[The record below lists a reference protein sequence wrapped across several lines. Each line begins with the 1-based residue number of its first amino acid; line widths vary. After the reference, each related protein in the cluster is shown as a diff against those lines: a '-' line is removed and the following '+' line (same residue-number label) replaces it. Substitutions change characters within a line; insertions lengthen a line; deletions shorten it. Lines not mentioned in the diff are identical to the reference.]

1 LVDLLAS
8 ATTVADRQMPDS
20 TGLSNIFAAAVHG
33 RSSTG
38 PDRFRVPA
46 TGDGAVNAETAANR
60 EPADLSL
67 AGHVLLPVTIF
78 VVTLLTID
86 FLLGANFAAT
96 IWPAN
101 AIILVALLR
110 HTRNLRNYSS
120 IIVGSTCAIALANV
134 VVGNSAASS
143 AIFGVA
149 NIFEVAVTLAFLS
162 VLHINAANL
171 TSFKNLLI
179 FMAIAGGVAPAG
191 SNAVNAILIGAA
203 HGIPWRTIWLQAYP
217 AHALGMV
224 VVAPFLISVTSGEW
238 HELRVRQRL
247 AEAAAIFAFF
257 IAIGICG
264 AYFRPFAFL
273 TVPAILFS
281 TLRFGLIGATAA
293 NLLTALF
300 TSSFVLWNI
309 GEPILSRSD
318 SSERILAMQVLLA
331 FTSLWCLPIAAL
343 LTERDRLLGD
353 LSLANAQLKT
363 ESETKSHLVVG
374 LRRHLSIAE
383 ERERLR
389 LSYELHDQ
397 AGQDL
402 IAAILELNEIDSLI
416 DVPARERL
424 HLVRKKMEELGKTL
438 HRIAWELRPPAI
450 DELGLR
456 KALASYIADWGE
468 RCGTEVDFHCDDPN
482 LDEVPN
488 EIGTTVYR
496 IVQEGLTNILK
507 HAQGPSDVSVV
518 IRRVGA
524 TLQVIIED
532 NGCGFDVGAMA
543 AKPGGYGGLGLDGMR
558 GRLILI
564 GGTLEVESAVDVGT
578 TIFARI
584 ALDSQR
590 SAA

>member
-1 LVDLLAS
+1 M
-8 ATTVADRQMPDS
+8 ADR
-20 TGLSNIFAAAVHG
+20 TGLSNIIAAAVHG
-33 RSSTG
+33 RPSTM
-38 PDRFRVPA
+38 PDQFGVPA
-46 TGDGAVNAETAANR
+46 AGAETAAKLNA
-60 EPADLSL
+60 ADLSL
-67 AGHVLLPVTIF
+67 TGQLLLPVGIF
-78 VVTLLTID
+78 AVTLLTLE
-86 FLLGANFAAT
+86 FLLSANFTAT

-101 AIILVALLR
+101 AIVLVALLR
-110 HTRNLRNYSS
+110 HRRNLRNYGS
-120 IIVGSTCAIALANV
+120 IIIGSICAIALANIAIGDGAV
-134 VVGNSAASS
+134 PS
-143 AIFGVA
+143 AIFGIA

-162 VLHINAANL
+162 ALQINAANL

-179 FMAIAGGVAPAG
+179 FMAIAGVVAPAG
-191 SNAVNAILIGAA
+191 SNAVNAMVIGAM

-217 AHALGMV
+217 AHALGLI
-224 VVAPFLISVTSGEW
+224 VVAPFLISITSREW
-238 HELRVRQRL
+238 QELRVRQRL
-247 AEAAAIFAFF
+247 AEAAAIFAFV
-257 IAIGICG
+257 IGVGICT
-264 AYFRPFAFL
+264 AYFRPFVFL
-273 TVPAILFS
+273 MVPAILFS
-281 TLRFGLIGATAA
+281 TLRFGMFGATTA

-300 TSSFVLWNI
+300 TSSFVILNI
-309 GEPILSRSD
+309 GEPILTRSD
-318 SSERILAMQVLLA
+318 FSERVLAMQVLLA

-353 LSLANAQLKT
+353 LSLANAQLQT

-374 LRRHLSIAE
+374 LRRHLSIVE

-416 DVPARERL
+416 QGPGRERL

-468 RCGTEVDFHCDDPN
+468 RCGTEVDFHCDDPD
-482 LDEVPN
+482 LDGVPN

-496 IVQEGLTNILK
+496 IVQEGLTNIVK
-507 HAQGPSDVSVV
+507 HAQEPSDVSVV
-518 IRRVGA
+518 IRHVGA

-564 GGTLEVESAVDVGT
+564 GGTLEVESAVGAGT

-584 ALDSQR
+584 ALDGQR

>member
-1 LVDLLAS
+1 
-8 ATTVADRQMPDS
+8 MPDR

-33 RSSTG
+33 RPSTA
-38 PDRFRVPA
+38 PDQFRAAA
-46 TGDGAVNAETAANR
+46 TGDGAAETAANG

-67 AGHVLLPVTIF
+67 AGHLVLPVAIF
-78 VVTLLTID
+78 AVTLLTLD
-86 FLLGANFAAT
+86 FLLGANFVAT
-96 IWPAN
+96 IWPVN
-101 AIILVALLR
+101 AIVLVALLR
-110 HTRNLRNYSS
+110 HARNLRNYGS
-120 IIVGSTCAIALANV
+120 IVIGGICAIALANV
-134 VVGNSAASS
+134 AVGNSVAPS

-149 NIFEVAVTLAFLS
+149 NMFEAVVTLAFLS
-162 VLHINAANL
+162 VLRINAANL

-179 FMAIAGGVAPAG
+179 FIVIAGVVAPAG
-191 SNAVNAILIGAA
+191 SNAVNAMVIGAA

-217 AHALGMV
+217 AHALGLIV
-224 VVAPFLISVTSGEW
+224 VTPFLISVTSREW
-238 HELRVRQRL
+238 HDLRVRQRP
-247 AEAAAIFAFF
+247 AEAVAIFAFF
-257 IAIGICG
+257 MAIGICG
-264 AYFRPFAFL
+264 AYFRPLVFL
-273 TVPAILFS
+273 MVPAILFS
-281 TLRFGLIGATAA
+281 TLRFGLIGATTA

-318 SSERILAMQVLLA
+318 ASERVLAMQVLLA

-343 LTERDRLLGD
+343 LTERDRLLGK
-353 LSLANAQLKT
+353 LSLANAQLQT

-402 IAAILELNEIDSLI
+402 IAAILELNEIDALI
-416 DVPARERL
+416 EGPARERL

-496 IVQEGLTNILK
+496 IVQEGLTNIVK
-507 HAQGPSDVSVV
+507 HARGPSDVSVV

-524 TLQVIIED
+524 TLQVTIED
-532 NGCGFDVGAMA
+532 NGCGFDVNAMT

-564 GGTLEVESAVDVGT
+564 GGTLEVESAVGAGT

-584 ALDSQR
+584 ALDGQR

>member
-1 LVDLLAS
+1 
-8 ATTVADRQMPDS
+8 M
-20 TGLSNIFAAAVHG
+20 HG
-33 RSSTG
+33 RSSAG
-38 PDRFRVPA
+38 LDQFRVPA
-46 TGDGAVNAETAANR
+46 TGDRAVDAEPPASR

-67 AGHVLLPVTIF
+67 AGHVLLPVAIF
-78 VVTLLTID
+78 VVTLLTLD
-86 FLLGANFAAT
+86 FLLSANFAAT

-110 HTRNLRNYSS
+110 HSRNLRNYGS
-120 IIVGSTCAIALANV
+120 IIVSSACAIALANV
-134 VVGNSAASS
+134 AVGYSAASS

-149 NIFEVAVTLAFLS
+149 NIFEVAVTLAFLA

-179 FMAIAGGVAPAG
+179 FIAIAGGVAPAG
-191 SNAVNAILIGAA
+191 SNAVVAMAIGAA
-203 HGIPWRTIWLQAYP
+203 HGIPWRTVWLQAYP
-217 AHALGMV
+217 AHALGMI
-224 VVAPFLISVTSGEW
+224 VVAPFLIGVTSREW

-247 AEAAAIFAFF
+247 AEAAATFAFV
-257 IAIGICG
+257 IAVGICA
-264 AYFRPFAFL
+264 AYFRPFVFL
-273 TVPAILFS
+273 LVPAILFS
-281 TLRFGLIGATAA
+281 TLRFGMIGATAA

-300 TSSFVLWNI
+300 TSSFVLLNI

-343 LTERDRLLGD
+343 LTERDRLLGE

-363 ESETKSHLVVG
+363 ESETKSHLVIG

-397 AGQDL
+397 AGQGL

-416 DVPARERL
+416 YGPARARL

-456 KALASYIADWGE
+456 KALASYVADWGE
-468 RCGTEVDFHCDDPN
+468 RCGTEVDFHCDDPD
-482 LDEVPN
+482 LDGVPN

-496 IVQEGLTNILK
+496 IVQEGLTNIVK
-507 HAQGPSDVSVV
+507 HAQEPSDVSVV

-564 GGTLEVESAVDVGT
+564 GGTLELESQVGAGT

-584 ALDSQR
+584 ALDGQR

>member
-1 LVDLLAS
+1 
-8 ATTVADRQMPDS
+8 MPDK
-20 TGLSNIFAAAVHG
+20 TGLSNIIAAAVHG

-38 PDRFRVPA
+38 PDQFRVPA
-46 TGDGAVNAETAANR
+46 AGDGAVNAEPPTRR

-67 AGHVLLPVTIF
+67 AGHVLLPVAIF
-78 VVTLLTID
+78 AVTLLTLD
-86 FLLGANFAAT
+86 FLLSPNFTAT

-110 HTRNLRNYSS
+110 HTRNLRNYGS
-120 IIVGSTCAIALANV
+120 IVVGSACAIALANV
-134 VVGNSAASS
+134 AVGDSAATS
-143 AIFGVA
+143 ATFGLA
-149 NIFEVAVTLAFLS
+149 NIFEVTVTLAFLS

-179 FMAIAGGVAPAG
+179 FIVIAGGVAPAG
-191 SNAVNAILIGAA
+191 SNAVNAMVIGAA
-203 HGIPWRTIWLQAYP
+203 HGIPWRTVWLQAYP
-217 AHALGMV
+217 AHALGMIV
-224 VVAPFLISVTSGEW
+224 VVPFLISVTSREW
-238 HELRVRQRL
+238 RELRVRQRL
-247 AEAAAIFAFF
+247 AEAAAIFALV
-257 IAIGICG
+257 IAVGICA

-273 TVPAILFS
+273 LVPAILFS

-300 TSSFVLWNI
+300 TSSFVLFNI

-353 LSLANAQLKT
+353 LSLANTQLKT
-363 ESETKSHLVVG
+363 ESETKSHLVIG

-389 LSYELHDQ
+389 LSYELHDE
-397 AGQDL
+397 AGQGL
-402 IAAILELNEIDSLI
+402 IAAILELNEIDSL
-416 DVPARERL
+416 VYGPARERL

-482 LDEVPN
+482 LDEVPS

-496 IVQEGLTNILK
+496 IVQEGLTNIVK
-507 HAQGPSDVSVV
+507 HARGPSDVSVV
-518 IRRVGA
+518 IRRIGA

-564 GGTLEVESAVDVGT
+564 GGTLEIESAVGAGT
-578 TIFARI
+578 TLFARI
-584 ALDSQR
+584 ALDGQR
-590 SAA
+590 TAA

>member
-1 LVDLLAS
+1 MRDK
-8 ATTVADRQMPDS
+8 
-20 TGLSNIFAAAVHG
+20 TGLSNIFAATVHG

-38 PDRFRVPA
+38 PDQFRLPA
-46 TGDGAVNAETAANR
+46 AGDGAAETPSNR
-60 EPADLSL
+60 EPADLTL
-67 AGHVLLPVTIF
+67 AGHVLLPVAIF
-78 VVTLLTID
+78 VVTLLTLD

-96 IWPAN
+96 IWAPN
-101 AIILVALLR
+101 AVVLVALLHHAR
-110 HTRNLRNYSS
+110 SLRNYGS
-120 IIVGSTCAIALANV
+120 ILVGSTCAIALANV
-134 VVGNSAASS
+134 VVGSSALSA

-149 NIFEVAVTLAFLS
+149 NIFEVVVTLAFLS
-162 VLHINAANL
+162 VFHINAANL
-171 TSFKNLLI
+171 TGFKNLLI
-179 FMAIAGGVAPAG
+179 FIVIAGVVAPAG
-191 SNAVNAILIGAA
+191 SNAVNAMVIGAA
-203 HGIPWRTIWLQAYP
+203 HGIPWRAVWLQAYP
-217 AHALGMV
+217 AHALGMIV
-224 VVAPFLISVTSGEW
+224 VVPFLISVTSREW
-238 HELRVRQRL
+238 VELRVRQRL
-247 AEAAAIFAFF
+247 TEAAAIFAFV
-257 IAIGICG
+257 IAVGVCG
-264 AYFRPFAFL
+264 AYFRPFVFL
-273 TVPAILFS
+273 MVPAILFA
-281 TLRFGLIGATAA
+281 TLRFGMIGATAA

-300 TSSFVLWNI
+300 TSSFVLLNI

-318 SSERILAMQVLLA
+318 ASERILAMQVLLA

-363 ESETKSHLVVG
+363 ESETKSHLVIG

-397 AGQDL
+397 AGQGL
-402 IAAILELNEIDSLI
+402 IAAILELNEIDAMI
-416 DVPARERL
+416 HGAARERL

-468 RCGTEVDFHCDDPN
+468 QCGTEVDFHCDDAN
-482 LDEVPN
+482 LDEVPS

-507 HAQGPSDVSVV
+507 HAHGPSDVSVV

-524 TLQVIIED
+524 TLQVTIED

-564 GGTLEVESAVDVGT
+564 GGTLEVESAVGTGT

-584 ALDSQR
+584 ALDGQR

>member
-1 LVDLLAS
+1 
-8 ATTVADRQMPDS
+8 MPDR

-38 PDRFRVPA
+38 QDQFRAPA
-46 TGDGAVNAETAANR
+46 TGHGAVNAETPSNR

-67 AGHVLLPVTIF
+67 AGHILLPVAIF
-78 VVTLLTID
+78 AVTLLTLE

-101 AIILVALLR
+101 AVVLVALLR
-110 HTRNLRNYSS
+110 HTRNLRNYGS
-120 IIVGSTCAIALANV
+120 IIVGSICAIALANAV
-134 VVGNSAASS
+134 AGNSAVPS
-143 AIFGVA
+143 AIFGLA

-162 VLHINAANL
+162 ALRINADNL

-179 FMAIAGGVAPAG
+179 FMAIAGVVAPAG
-191 SNAVNAILIGAA
+191 SNAVNAMVIGAA

-217 AHALGMV
+217 AHALGMI
-224 VVAPFLISVTSGEW
+224 VVAPFLISVTSREW
-238 HELRVRQRL
+238 YELRVRQRL
-247 AEAAAIFAFF
+247 AEAAAIFAVV
-257 IAIGICG
+257 IAVGVCG
-264 AYFRPFAFL
+264 AYFRPFIFL
-273 TVPAILFS
+273 MVPAILFS
-281 TLRFGLIGATAA
+281 TLRFGMIGATTA

-300 TSSFVLWNI
+300 PSSSVIFNI
-309 GEPILSRSD
+309 GEPILSQSD
-318 SSERILAMQVLLA
+318 SSERVLAMQVLLA

-343 LTERDRLLGD
+343 LSERDRLLGD
-353 LSLANAQLKT
+353 LSRANAQLKT

-402 IAAILELNEIDSLI
+402 IAAILALNDIDSL
-416 DVPARERL
+416 VYGPARERL

-456 KALASYIADWGE
+456 KALASYIADWSE
-468 RCGTEVDFHCDDPN
+468 RCGTEVDFHCDDAD
-482 LDEVPN
+482 LDGMPN

-496 IVQEGLTNILK
+496 IVQEGLTNIVK

-543 AKPGGYGGLGLDGMR
+543 AKPGDYSGLGLDGMR

-564 GGTLEVESAVDVGT
+564 GGTLEVESAVGAGT
-578 TIFARI
+578 TIFPRI
-584 ALDSQR
+584 ALDGQR
-590 SAA
+590 AAA

>member
-1 LVDLLAS
+1 
-8 ATTVADRQMPDS
+8 MPDRA
-20 TGLSNIFAAAVHG
+20 GLSNIFAAAVHG
-33 RSSTG
+33 RSPTVA
-38 PDRFRVPA
+38 DQLRVPA
-46 TGDGAVNAETAANR
+46 PGDGAVNAETAANL

-67 AGHVLLPVTIF
+67 AGHVLLPVAVF
-78 VVTLLTID
+78 AVTLLTLE
-86 FLLGANFAAT
+86 FLLSANFAAT
-96 IWPAN
+96 IWPVN
-101 AIILVALLR
+101 AIVLVALLR
-110 HTRNLRNYSS
+110 HNRNLRNYGS
-120 IIVGSTCAIALANV
+120 IITGSACAIALANV
-134 VVGNSAASS
+134 VAGYGAVPS
-143 AIFGVA
+143 AILGVT

-171 TSFKNLLI
+171 TSFKNILI
-179 FMAIAGGVAPAG
+179 FIVVAGGVAPAG
-191 SNAVNAILIGAA
+191 SDAATAMAIGAA
-203 HGIPWRTIWLQAYP
+203 REIPWRTIWFHSYP
-217 AHALGMV
+217 AHALGMI
-224 VVAPFLISVTSGEW
+224 VVAPFLISVTSREW
-238 HELRVRQRL
+238 QELRVRQRL
-247 AEAAAIFAFF
+247 AEAAAVFAVV
-257 IAIGICG
+257 IAIGLCS
-264 AYFRPFAFL
+264 AYFRPFVFL
-273 TVPAILFS
+273 LVPAILFS
-281 TLRFGLIGATAA
+281 TLRFGMIGATTA
-293 NLLTALF
+293 NLLTAF
-300 TSSFVLWNI
+300 ITSSFVILNI

-416 DVPARERL
+416 QGPGRERL

-468 RCGTEVDFHCDDPN
+468 RCGTEVDFHCDDSD
-482 LDEVPN
+482 LDGVPN

-496 IVQEGLTNILK
+496 IVQEGLTNVVK
-507 HAQGPSDVSVV
+507 HAQEPSDVSVV

-564 GGTLEVESAVDVGT
+564 GGTLEVESAVGAGT

-584 ALDSQR
+584 ALDGQR

>member
-1 LVDLLAS
+1 
-8 ATTVADRQMPDS
+8 MPDR
-20 TGLSNIFAAAVHG
+20 TGLSNIIAAAVHG

-38 PDRFRVPA
+38 LDQFRAPA
-46 TGDGAVNAETAANR
+46 TGDGAVNAETPSNR

-67 AGHVLLPVTIF
+67 AGHILLPVAIF
-78 VVTLLTID
+78 AVTLLTLE

-101 AIILVALLR
+101 AIVLVALLR
-110 HTRNLRNYSS
+110 HARNLRNYGS
-120 IIVGSTCAIALANV
+120 IIVGSACAIALANV
-134 VVGNSAASS
+134 VVDSS
-143 AIFGVA
+143 AVPSMILGAA
-149 NIFEVAVTLAFLS
+149 NIFEVVVTLAFLS
-162 VLHINAANL
+162 VLRIDAANL

-179 FMAIAGGVAPAG
+179 FIVIAGGVAPAG
-191 SNAVNAILIGAA
+191 SNAINAMVIGAA

-217 AHALGMV
+217 AHALGMI
-224 VVAPFLISVTSGEW
+224 VVAPFLISITSREW

-247 AEAAAIFAFF
+247 AEAAATFAFV
-257 IAIGICG
+257 IAIGIG
-264 AYFRPFAFL
+264 SAYFRPFAFL
-273 TVPAILFS
+273 MVPAILFS
-281 TLRFGLIGATAA
+281 TLRFGLIGATTA
-293 NLLTALF
+293 NLLTAF
-300 TSSFVLWNI
+300 CTSSFVILNI
-309 GEPILSRSD
+309 GEPILTRSD
-318 SSERILAMQVLLA
+318 SSERVLAMQVLLA

-353 LSLANAQLKT
+353 LSRANAQLKT

-416 DVPARERL
+416 HGPGRERL

-468 RCGTEVDFHCDDPN
+468 RCGTEVDFHCDDPD
-482 LDEVPN
+482 LDGVPN

-496 IVQEGLTNILK
+496 IVQEGLTNIVK

-564 GGTLEVESAVDVGT
+564 GGTLEVESAVGAGT

-584 ALDSQR
+584 ALDGQR

>member
-1 LVDLLAS
+1 
-8 ATTVADRQMPDS
+8 MPDR
-20 TGLSNIFAAAVHG
+20 TGFSNIFAAAVHG
-33 RSSTG
+33 RPSTG
-38 PDRFRVPA
+38 PDQLRVPEA
-46 TGDGAVNAETAANR
+46 GEARSDAPSA
-60 EPADLSL
+60 PLPDLSL
-67 AGHVLLPVTIF
+67 AGHLLLPVAIF
-78 VVTLLTID
+78 AVTLLAIE
-86 FLLGANFAAT
+86 FSRSANFAAT
-96 IWPAN
+96 IWPTN
-101 AIILVALLR
+101 AIVLVALLR
-110 HTRNLRNYSS
+110 HGRNLRNYGS
-120 IIVGSTCAIALANV
+120 IIVGSACAIALASAV
-134 VVGNSAASS
+134 SGNGPGPS
-143 AIFGVA
+143 AILGAA

-162 VLHINAANL
+162 VLHIDAANL
-171 TSFKNLLI
+171 TRFRNLLI
-179 FMAIAGGVAPAG
+179 FMFVAGGVAPAG
-191 SNAVNAILIGAA
+191 SDAIIAMAVGSV
-203 HGIPWRTIWLQAYP
+203 HGIPWRTVWLHSYP
-217 AHALGMV
+217 AHGLGMMI
-224 VVAPFLISVTSGEW
+224 VAPFLISVTSRQW
-238 HELRVRQRL
+238 HELRMRRRL
-247 AEAAAIFAFF
+247 AEAAAIFAIV
-257 IAIGICG
+257 IAVGICS
-264 AYFRPFAFL
+264 AYFRSFIFVV
-273 TVPAILFS
+273 VPAILLA

-300 TSSFVLWNI
+300 TSSFVILNI
-309 GEPILSRSD
+309 GEPVLSRSD
-318 SSERILAMQVLLA
+318 PSERILAMQVLLA
-331 FTSLWCLPIAAL
+331 ITSLWCLPIAAL
-343 LTERDRLLGD
+343 LTERDRLLGE
-353 LSLANAQLKT
+353 LSLANAQLQR

-416 DVPARERL
+416 YGPARERL

-482 LDEVPN
+482 LDEVPS
-488 EIGTTVYR
+488 EIGTSVYR

-507 HAQGPSDVSVV
+507 HAQNPSDVSVV

-524 TLQVIIED
+524 TLQVTIED

-543 AKPGGYGGLGLDGMR
+543 AKPGGYRGLGLDGMR
-558 GRLILI
+558 GRLLLI
-564 GGTLEVESAVDVGT
+564 GGTLEIESAVGAGT

-584 ALDSQR
+584 ALDGQR

>member
-1 LVDLLAS
+1 
-8 ATTVADRQMPDS
+8 MPDR
-20 TGLSNIFAAAVHG
+20 TGFSSIFAAAVHG

-38 PDRFRVPA
+38 PDRFHAPA
-46 TGDGAVNAETAANR
+46 TGDGAVIAETTCNR

-67 AGHVLLPVTIF
+67 AGHVLLPVAVF
-78 VVTLLTID
+78 VVTLSTLD
-86 FLLGANFAAT
+86 FLLGPNFTAT

-101 AIILVALLR
+101 AIVLVALLR
-110 HTRNLRNYSS
+110 HTRNLHTYGS
-120 IIVGSTCAIALANV
+120 IIVGSACAIALANAA
-134 VVGNSAASS
+134 VGESAASS
-143 AIFGVA
+143 AIFGLA

-162 VLHINAANL
+162 VLHVNAANL

-179 FMAIAGGVAPAG
+179 FIVIAGGVAPAG
-191 SNAVNAILIGAA
+191 SNAVNAMVIGAA
-203 HGIPWRTIWLQAYP
+203 HGIPWRTVWLQAYP
-217 AHALGMV
+217 AHALGMI
-224 VVAPFLISVTSGEW
+224 VVAPFLISVTSREW
-238 HELRVRQRL
+238 HELRVRQRA
-247 AEAAAIFAFF
+247 AEAAAIFAFV
-257 IAIGICG
+257 IAVGICG

-273 TVPAILFS
+273 MVPAILLA
-281 TLRFGLIGATAA
+281 TLRFGLIGATTA

-300 TSSFVLWNI
+300 TSSFVILNI
-309 GEPILSRSD
+309 GEPVLSRSD
-318 SSERILAMQVLLA
+318 SSERVLAMQVLLA

-353 LSLANAQLKT
+353 LSLANAQLQA

-397 AGQDL
+397 AGQGL

-416 DVPARERL
+416 DGPARERL

-468 RCGTEVDFHCDDPN
+468 RCGTEVDFHCDDQN
-482 LDEVPN
+482 LDEVPS
-488 EIGTTVYR
+488 EVGTTVYR
-496 IVQEGLTNILK
+496 IVQEGLTNIVK
-507 HAQGPSDVSVV
+507 HARGPSDVSVV

-532 NGCGFDVGAMA
+532 NGCGFDLSAMT

-564 GGTLEVESAVDVGT
+564 GGTLEIESAVGAGT

-584 ALDSQR
+584 ALDGQR

>member
-1 LVDLLAS
+1 
-8 ATTVADRQMPDS
+8 M
-20 TGLSNIFAAAVHG
+20 HG
-33 RSSTG
+33 RSSAG
-38 PDRFRVPA
+38 LDQFRVPA
-46 TGDGAVNAETAANR
+46 TGDRAVDAEPPASR

-67 AGHVLLPVTIF
+67 AGHVLLPVAIF
-78 VVTLLTID
+78 VVTLLTLD
-86 FLLGANFAAT
+86 FLLSANFAAT

-110 HTRNLRNYSS
+110 HSRNLRNYGS
-120 IIVGSTCAIALANV
+120 IIVSSACAIALANV
-134 VVGNSAASS
+134 AVGYSAASS

-149 NIFEVAVTLAFLS
+149 NIFEVAITLAFLA

-179 FMAIAGGVAPAG
+179 FIAIAGGVAPAG
-191 SNAVNAILIGAA
+191 SNAVVAMAIGAA
-203 HGIPWRTIWLQAYP
+203 HGIPWRTVWLQAYP
-217 AHALGMV
+217 AHALGMI
-224 VVAPFLISVTSGEW
+224 VVAPFLIGVTSREW

-247 AEAAAIFAFF
+247 AEAAATFAFV
-257 IAIGICG
+257 IAVGICA
-264 AYFRPFAFL
+264 AYFRPFVFL
-273 TVPAILFS
+273 LVPAILFS
-281 TLRFGLIGATAA
+281 TLRFGMIGATAA

-300 TSSFVLWNI
+300 TSSFVLLNI

-343 LTERDRLLGD
+343 LTERDRLLGE

-363 ESETKSHLVVG
+363 ESETKSHLVIG

-397 AGQDL
+397 AGQGL
-402 IAAILELNEIDSLI
+402 IAAILELNEIDSLTYG
-416 DVPARERL
+416 PARARL

-468 RCGTEVDFHCDDPN
+468 QRATEVDFHCDDPN
-482 LDEVPN
+482 LDEVPS

-496 IVQEGLTNILK
+496 IVQEGLTNIVK
-507 HAQGPSDVSVV
+507 HAREPSDVSVV

-532 NGCGFDVGAMA
+532 NGCGFDVSAIA

-564 GGTLEVESAVDVGT
+564 GGTLEIESTVGAGT

-584 ALDSQR
+584 ALDGQR

>member
-1 LVDLLAS
+1 
-8 ATTVADRQMPDS
+8 MPDK
-20 TGLSNIFAAAVHG
+20 TGLSNIFTAAVHG

-38 PDRFRVPA
+38 PDQFRMPA
-46 TGDGAVNAETAANR
+46 AGDGAVNAETAANR
-60 EPADLSL
+60 EPGDLSL
-67 AGHVLLPVTIF
+67 AGHVLLPVAIF
-78 VVTLLTID
+78 VVTLLTLD
-86 FLLGANFAAT
+86 FLLGANFVAT

-101 AIILVALLR
+101 AIVLVALLR
-110 HTRNLRNYSS
+110 HTRNLRNYGS
-120 IIVGSTCAIALANV
+120 IIVGSICAIALANV
-134 VVGNSAASS
+134 AVGNSAVPS

-162 VLHINAANL
+162 ALHINAVNL

-179 FMAIAGGVAPAG
+179 FIVIAGGVAPAG
-191 SNAVNAILIGAA
+191 SNAVNAMAIGAA
-203 HGIPWRTIWLQAYP
+203 HGIPWRTVWLQAYP
-217 AHALGMV
+217 AHALGLI
-224 VVAPFLISVTSGEW
+224 VVAPFLISVTSREW

-247 AEAAAIFAFF
+247 AEAAAIFALV
-257 IAIGICG
+257 IAVGICA

-273 TVPAILFS
+273 LVPAILFS
-281 TLRFGLIGATAA
+281 TLRFGMIGATAA

-300 TSSFVLWNI
+300 TSSFVLLNI

-363 ESETKSHLVVG
+363 ESETKSHLVIG

-397 AGQDL
+397 AGQGL

-416 DVPARERL
+416 YGPARERL

-482 LDEVPN
+482 LDEVPS

-496 IVQEGLTNILK
+496 IMQEGLTNIVK
-507 HAQGPSDVSVV
+507 HARQPSDVSVV

-532 NGCGFDVGAMA
+532 NGCGFDVAAMA

-564 GGTLEVESAVDVGT
+564 GGTLEVESAVGAGT

-584 ALDSQR
+584 ALDGQR
-590 SAA
+590 TAA

>member
-1 LVDLLAS
+1 
-8 ATTVADRQMPDS
+8 MPDK
-20 TGLSNIFAAAVHG
+20 TGLSNIIAAAVHG

-38 PDRFRVPA
+38 PDPFRVPA
-46 TGDGAVNAETAANR
+46 TGDGVVNAETPDNR
-60 EPADLSL
+60 EPTDLSL
-67 AGHVLLPVTIF
+67 AGHVLLPVAIF
-78 VVTLLTID
+78 AVTLLTLD
-86 FLLGANFAAT
+86 FLLSPSFAAT

-101 AIILVALLR
+101 AIVLVALLR
-110 HTRNLRNYSS
+110 HTRNLRNYGS
-120 IIVGSTCAIALANV
+120 IIIGSACAIALANV
-134 VVGNSAASS
+134 AVGDSAAPA
-143 AIFGVA
+143 AIFGLA
-149 NIFEVAVTLAFLS
+149 NVFEVAVTLAFLS
-162 VLHINAANL
+162 VLRINAANL
-171 TSFKNLLI
+171 TSFRNLLI
-179 FMAIAGGVAPAG
+179 FIVIAGGVAPAG
-191 SNAVNAILIGAA
+191 SNAVNAMVIGAA
-203 HGIPWRTIWLQAYP
+203 HGIPWRTVWLQAYP
-217 AHALGMV
+217 AHALGMI
-224 VVAPFLISVTSGEW
+224 VVAPFLISVTSREW

-247 AEAAAIFAFF
+247 GEAAAIFALV
-257 IAIGICG
+257 IVVGVCA
-264 AYFRPFAFL
+264 AYFRPLAFL
-273 TVPAILFS
+273 LVPAILFS

-300 TSSFVLWNI
+300 TSSFVLLNI

-318 SSERILAMQVLLA
+318 SSERVLAMQVLLA

-353 LSLANAQLKT
+353 LSLANAQLKA
-363 ESETKSHLVVG
+363 ESETKSHLVIG

-416 DVPARERL
+416 YGPARARL

-438 HRIAWELRPPAI
+438 HRIAWELRPPSI

-456 KALASYIADWGE
+456 KALASHIADWGE

-482 LDEVPN
+482 LDEVPS

-496 IVQEGLTNILK
+496 IVQEGLTNIVK

-543 AKPGGYGGLGLDGMR
+543 AKPGDYGGLGLDGMR

-564 GGTLEVESAVDVGT
+564 GGTLEIESAVGAGT

-584 ALDSQR
+584 ALDGQR
-590 SAA
+590 TAA